1 MQEKS
6 LSKDREA
13 AGADVIGSPDGQNAC
28 TSTRPWSVLMALCLS
43 AILPVLAVALAAF
56 VIFNVC
62 SGNGVIYYPLATVPL
77 FVMILVQLVRVEVG
91 LWKRRNWA
99 RRWVMEFALMWL
111 IVLGGSLMSGA
122 VKGSASFF
130 AAVILVPVLSRIV
143 PAILLVL
150 PNARRWFKNVLADG
164 V

>member
-28 TSTRPWSVLMALCLS
+28 TSTRPWPVLMALCLS

-62 SGNGVIYYPLATVPL
+62 SGNGVIYYPFVTMPL
-77 FVMILVQLVRVEVG
+77 FVMIVVQMVRVEVG
-91 LWKRRNWA
+91 LWERRNWA
-99 RRWVMEFALMWL
+99 RRWVMEFALVWL
-111 IVLGGSLMSGA
+111 IGLGGSLMSGA
-122 VKGSASFF
+122 IKGSASFL
-130 AAVILVPVLSRIV
+130 AAVILGPVLSRIV
-143 PAILLVL
+143 PAILLAL
-150 PNARRWFKNVLADG
+150 PSSRCWFKNVLADG